1 MVRKLSNRKKLM
13 LIYPNQRWQKDDI
26 NTVWDLNPSTLCLL
40 STMVKDIVDVKIVDA
55 QFHNMT
61 QEAFRKVIENYNPDY
76 VSVSVMTSEY
86 CDILD
91 IAAGIVKSINKNIIV
106 IAGGVHVTTNYD
118 YVMKNKN
125 IDYAVRGEGEY
136 VLKNL
141 IEFLNGGTDF
151 PSEGLIFRNGDEI
164 IVQNQAIVKDISK
177 LPWPAYELIDYKMYL
192 NKAQRFG
199 PNRPA
204 ELPCARIVTTRGCP
218 FGCSFCQVEIISGK
232 KVRARNPEDVVDEL
246 IFLKEKYGI
255 KSIVFEDDNLLMA
268 GNNYAK
274 RLFTLMIEKKLE
286 LKWTAIAFA
295 LFLLTDELLDLM
307 RDSGCTGI
315 NVAIESGNKRVLKEI
330 VKKPIKDLN
339 LVPEIIEKIKA
350 RGMYCIANFVI
361 GFPGETWD
369 EIRETINF
377 AEHCGADYIKIFVAV
392 VLHKTK
398 LHKIAMET
406 GALVC
411 DDEHLKVDWRF
422 SQIKSEDWTAKDVS
436 ILRAYEWDR
445 INFSKNRIHRT
456 AEIWGMTIDE
466 LKDVR
471 KKTRDNLVF

>member
-1 MVRKLSNRKKLM
+1 M
-13 LIYPNQRWQKDDI
+13 YPNQRWQKDDI

-40 STMVKDIVDVKIVDA
+40 STMVKDIVDIKIVDA

-76 VSVSVMTSEY
+76 VSVSIMTSEY

-91 IAAGIVKSINKNIIV
+91 IAARIVKSINKNIIV

-118 YVMKNKN
+118 YVMRNKN

-232 KVRARNPEDVVDEL
+232 KVRAKDPEDVVDEL

-315 NVAIESGNKRVLKEI
+315 NVAIESGNERIRKDVLQRKI
-330 VKKPIKDLN
+330 SNKTIYDAAHLLHKKNILFRTENMLALPQGIYVEVEQNNHRSSDRHRCFFLFYQVNLN
-339 LVPEIIEKIKA
+339 LG
-350 RGMYCIANFVI
+350 R
-361 GFPGETWD
+361 
-369 EIRETINF
+369 
-377 AEHCGADYIKIFVAV
+377 
-392 VLHKTK
+392 
-398 LHKIAMET
+398 
-406 GALVC
+406 
-411 DDEHLKVDWRF
+411 
-422 SQIKSEDWTAKDVS
+422 
-436 ILRAYEWDR
+436 
-445 INFSKNRIHRT
+445 
-456 AEIWGMTIDE
+456 
-466 LKDVR
+466 
-471 KKTRDNLVF
+471 

>member
-1 MVRKLSNRKKLM
+1 MQMSTKKKL
-13 LIYPNQRWQKDDI
+13 LLTYPNQRWQKDDI

-40 STMVKDIVDVKIVDA
+40 STMVKDIVDIKIVDA

-61 QEAFRKVIENYNPDY
+61 QEAFRRVIEDY
-76 VSVSVMTSEY
+76 YPHYVGISVMTSEY

-91 IAAGIVKSINKNIIV
+91 IAAGIVKSVNKNIIV

-118 YVMKNKN
+118 YVMRNKN
-125 IDYAVRGEGEY
+125 IDYGVRGEGEY

-141 IEFLNGGTDF
+141 IKFLNGEIDF
-151 PSEGLIFRNGDEI
+151 PSEGLIFRNGDEV

-177 LPWPAYELIDYKMYL
+177 LPWPAYELVDYKAYL
-192 NKAQRFG
+192 EKAQRFG
-199 PNRPA
+199 PNRAA
-204 ELPCARIVTTRGCP
+204 ELPCARLVTTRGCP

-232 KVRARNPEDVVDEL
+232 KVRYRDPEDVVNEL
-246 IFLKEKYGI
+246 LFLKEKYGI
-255 KSIVFEDDNLLMA
+255 KSIIFEDDNLLMA

-274 RLFTLMIEKKLE
+274 RLFTLMIERKLE
-286 LKWTAIAFA
+286 LKWTGIAFA
-295 LFLLTDELLDLM
+295 LFLLTDKLLDLM
-307 RDSGCTGI
+307 RDSGCVGI
-315 NVAIESGNKRVLKEI
+315 NVAIESGNERVLREI

-339 LVPEIIEKIKA
+339 MVPEIIEQIKK

-377 AEHCGADYIKIFVAV
+377 AEHCGADYIKIFIAVA
-392 VLHKTK
+392 LYKTK
-398 LHKIAMET
+398 LYKIAIDT

-411 DDEHLKVDWRF
+411 NNEYPKVDWRF
-422 SQIKSEDWTAKDVS
+422 SQIKSNEWTAKDVS

-445 INFSKNRIHRT
+445 INFSKQRIYRT

-466 LKDVR
+466 LKDIR
-471 KKTRDNLVF
+471 IKTRNNLVF